1 MKKAKRS
8 FSSVVTFLRRSK
20 KTVLLIVI
28 VAMTTL
34 VLSALVS
41 SMLSHVD
48 HLNFP
53 SIGTIRT
60 IGIKAYWDEDLSNQ
74 TSSVPWGMI
83 FPGSSQN
90 VTLYLLSVSNAP
102 VTLIITTANWTFRD
116 SNNSVVLGPTYS
128 SAYMNL
134 TSDYKGATLNSGD
147 VIRTTFTLH
156 VTNSSDFIEFLIQR
170 NVQQVSF
177 DINIETIEK

>member
-8 FSSVVTFLRRSK
+8 LSSAVTFLRRSK

-28 VAMTTL
+28 VAVTTL
-34 VLSALVS
+34 ILSAMVS
-41 SMLSHVD
+41 SLLSHVD

-74 TSSVPWGMI
+74 TTVVQWGMI
-83 FPGSSQN
+83 SPGSSQN
-90 VTLYLLSVSNAP
+90 VTLYLRSVSNVP
-102 VTLIITTANWTFRD
+102 VELSITTANWTFRD
-116 SNNSVVLGPTYS
+116 SNNSAVLGPTDN

-134 TSDYKGATLNSGD
+134 TSDYNGATLNPDD

-156 VTNSSDFIEFLIQR
+156 VTNSFDFIEFLIQK

-177 DINIETIEK
+177 DINIETIEQ